1 MEKLAQ
7 WIEKILM
14 GVGVEE
20 GMAPYLRL
28 LILLTIMGILAWAFF
43 KFTRWIVKGP
53 VLRYVRRSKATWDD
67 LLMDNNVF
75 TSLAHIVPVIIVRV
89 VAPILFQDFEGLL
102 PFIGKL
108 TEIYTIVVILMI
120 INALLRV
127 MEQALLKNKAF
138 SDKPV
143 ASYVQLIR
151 IILYI
156 AAGILILSILMGK
169 SPTYFLT
176 AFGAMTALIMLIFKD
191 TILGL
196 VASVQMSANDM
207 VRIGDWVEMPKFN
220 ADGDVIAINL
230 NTVKVQNWDKTVT
243 SIPTYYFITD
253 SFKNWRGMK
262 ESGGRRIKRALFI
275 NAASIKFVDPDMRER
290 FLSYQ
295 LLEDYLVSR
304 QKEIDAFNKKQK
316 VDTSVLINGRRMTN
330 IGVFRHY
337 VENYLRN
344 HKDIR
349 KDMSLMVRQL
359 SIEDRGVPIE
369 IYCFTKTTVWT
380 EYEEIQSDI
389 FDHLM
394 AVYRFLTWRFF
405 SSPAGQI

>member
-1 MEKLAQ
+1 
-7 WIEKILM
+7 
-14 GVGVEE
+14 
-20 GMAPYLRL
+20 
-28 LILLTIMGILAWAFF
+28 
-43 KFTRWIVKGP
+43 
-53 VLRYVRRSKATWDD
+53 
-67 LLMDNNVF
+67 
-75 TSLAHIVPVIIVRV
+75 
-89 VAPILFQDFEGLL
+89 
-102 PFIGKL
+102 
-108 TEIYTIVVILMI
+108 
-120 INALLRV
+120 
-127 MEQALLKNKAF
+127 
-138 SDKPV
+138 
-143 ASYVQLIR
+143 VQLIR

-394 AVYRFLTWRFF
+394 AAVSFFDLEIFQQPSGSDMTRMLSGRFR
-405 SSPAGQI
+405 

>member
-1 MEKLAQ
+1 
-7 WIEKILM
+7 
-14 GVGVEE
+14 
-20 GMAPYLRL
+20 
-28 LILLTIMGILAWAFF
+28 
-43 KFTRWIVKGP
+43 
-53 VLRYVRRSKATWDD
+53 
-67 LLMDNNVF
+67 
-75 TSLAHIVPVIIVRV
+75 
-89 VAPILFQDFEGLL
+89 
-102 PFIGKL
+102 
-108 TEIYTIVVILMI
+108 
-120 INALLRV
+120 
-127 MEQALLKNKAF
+127 
-138 SDKPV
+138 
-143 ASYVQLIR
+143 
-151 IILYI
+151 
-156 AAGILILSILMGK
+156 
-169 SPTYFLT
+169 
-176 AFGAMTALIMLIFKD
+176 
-191 TILGL
+191 
-196 VASVQMSANDM
+196 
-207 VRIGDWVEMPKFN
+207 
-220 ADGDVIAINL
+220 
-230 NTVKVQNWDKTVT
+230 
-243 SIPTYYFITD
+243 
-253 SFKNWRGMK
+253 MK

-394 AVYRFLTWRFF
+394 AAVSFFDLEIFQQPSGSDMTRMLSGRFR
-405 SSPAGQI
+405 